1 MKSEI
6 KKDIDKKQSISK
18 RKILFSVIILF
29 VVFSSAFLV
38 YFFLQFLFNS
48 QTPIVIV
55 ISDSMKPN
63 INRGDLLFVRGID
76 PEDIKNGTIE
86 DQEGDIVVF
95 DARGLWGGAPE
106 EPIVHRIVHKWY
118 NETTQKWYFYTKGDA
133 NFHIDMAIISEDR
146 IYGVVI
152 GGIPYV
158 GFIKIFLVDT
168 GLYIYI
174 IIFLTGLLVI
184 SMIRDILRGDDRNE
198 NNNSNHSAI
207 NKDENLLKSEKKEQI
222 NE

>member
-1 MKSEI
+1 MIE
-6 KKDIDKKQSISK
+6 K
-18 RKILFSVIILF
+18 RKIIIYVITLFII
-29 VVFSSAFLV
+29 FSSAFLV
-38 YFFLQFLFNS
+38 YFILQLIFNS
-48 QTPIVIV
+48 QYPIVIV
-55 ISDSMKPN
+55 TSDSMTPN

-86 DQEGDIVVF
+86 DQEGDVVVF

-158 GFIKIFLVDT
+158 GFIKIILIDT
-168 GLYIYI
+168 GLYIFL
-174 IIFLTGLLVI
+174 IIFLTALLVI
-184 SMIRDILRGDDRNE
+184 DMIRDILRGDDKKENE
-198 NNNSNHSAI
+198 VNNSNQDVI
-207 NKDENLLKSEKKEQI
+207 NKDKNLIKSEKKETI
-222 NE
+222 DE

>member
-1 MKSEI
+1 M
-6 KKDIDKKQSISK
+6 
-18 RKILFSVIILF
+18 
-29 VVFSSAFLV
+29 
-38 YFFLQFLFNS
+38 
-48 QTPIVIV
+48 T
-55 ISDSMKPN
+55 PN

-86 DQEGDIVVF
+86 DQEGDVVVF
-95 DARGLWGGAPE
+95 DACGLWGGAPE

-118 NETTQKWYFYTKGDA
+118 NETTQKWYFFTKGDA

-158 GFIKIFLVDT
+158 GFIKIILIDT
-168 GLYIYI
+168 GLYIFL
-174 IIFLTGLLVI
+174 IIFLTALLVI

-198 NNNSNHSAI
+198 NEINNSNHSVI
-207 NKDENLLKSEKKEQI
+207 NKDENLIKSEKKEQI
-222 NE
+222 DE

>member
-1 MKSEI
+1 M
-6 KKDIDKKQSISK
+6 
-18 RKILFSVIILF
+18 
-29 VVFSSAFLV
+29 
-38 YFFLQFLFNS
+38 
-48 QTPIVIV
+48 T
-55 ISDSMKPN
+55 PN
-63 INRGDLLFVRGID
+63 INKGDLLFVRGID

-86 DQEGDIVVF
+86 DQEGDVVVF

-158 GFIKIFLVDT
+158 GFIKIILIDT
-168 GLYIYI
+168 GLYIFL
-174 IIFLTGLLVI
+174 IIFLTALLVI
-184 SMIRDILRGDDRNE
+184 DMIRDILRGDDKKENE
-198 NNNSNHSAI
+198 VNNSNHDVI
-207 NKDENLLKSEKKEQI
+207 NKDKNLIKSEKKETI
-222 NE
+222 DE